1 MTGTYHFVDIEKKD
15 LPAIAGLLERV
26 FSVHFSIEYL
36 SWKYFANP
44 LGPTATTVI
53 YCDDTVVG
61 FFGILAARFVVDGKD
76 VLAGQGVD
84 IAIDEPH
91 RRLDL
96 FIRLLKEIESRSRA
110 KGIQFNYG
118 TANVDIDELNE
129 VLNFQTSVGCVPRL
143 VRIMNF
149 GTVFSQSKQSLPKKL
164 LAGSIAVLTAFSRK
178 KTATLP
184 SGERLL
190 AVTRFDQRYD
200 RLWER
205 MAPDKPV
212 SAIRGHEYL
221 NWRIIDAPI
230 KSTRVLCVE
239 TDAGDEVK
247 GFIALQELSD
257 KGFRRGTI
265 LDFAVPFSE
274 NPIVFRALLEAALNW
289 FAVKKVGIVDCWMFE
304 NDRWYGEIRRYGFM
318 SRRTDKARFHFS
330 AIQKGSPWIENTLSQ
345 EKNWQLSIS
354 DSDQFGIASG

>member
-1 MTGTYHFVDIEKKD
+1 
-15 LPAIAGLLERV
+15 V
-26 FSVHFSIEYL
+26 FLAYIFPIEYL

-149 GTVFSQSKQSLPKKL
+149 GTVFSQSKQSLRRNYWRDQSP
-164 LAGSIAVLTAFSRK
+164 SYRIFPE

-239 TDAGDEVK
+239 PMRAMK
-247 GFIALQELSD
+247 S
-257 KGFRRGTI
+257 
-265 LDFAVPFSE
+265 
-274 NPIVFRALLEAALNW
+274 RALLRSRNYRIKVSGEAL
-289 FAVKKVGIVDCWMFE
+289 FSTLRCPLVK
-304 NDRWYGEIRRYGFM
+304 
-318 SRRTDKARFHFS
+318 T
-330 AIQKGSPWIENTLSQ
+330 Q
-345 EKNWQLSIS
+345 
-354 DSDQFGIASG
+354 